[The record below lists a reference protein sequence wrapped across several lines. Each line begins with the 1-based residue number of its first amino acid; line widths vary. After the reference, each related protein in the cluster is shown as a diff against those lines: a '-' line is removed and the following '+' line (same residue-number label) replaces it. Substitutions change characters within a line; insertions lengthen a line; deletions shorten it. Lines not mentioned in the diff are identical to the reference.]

1 MKSNDQVKQINIK
14 NRACYY
20 FDDIIKVK
28 DFYIDNILIDEKSNK
43 NIFFCNISYKTLIGA
58 KPVRS
63 CLDKID
69 KFILVSL

>member
-28 DFYIDNILIDEKSNK
+28 DFDIDNILIDEKSNK

-63 CLDKID
+63 SLDKID